1 MPVRMAFALADAL
14 RLAEHASTAP
24 TNLRRPGSPHAGTPA
39 LQLIV
44 ETLPGLQP
52 VVYLLS
58 SGVPCLSK
66 PDGAPL
72 ALYADRTPTNTD
84 RWPADPHEVI
94 DLHQLVP
101 DGTSTGRPLPVA
113 HGWYLPLQQPGQP
126 SLLEVMRTAADTG
139 YSHITID
146 AASLTVGVAKHRRRH
161 PQPC

>member
-1 MPVRMAFALADAL
+1 MSARMSFALADAL

-24 TNLRRPGSPHAGTPA
+24 ANLRRPGSPFAGTPG

-44 ETLPGLQP
+44 ETVPGLPP

-58 SGVPCLSK
+58 CGVPGLSK

-72 ALYADRTPTNTD
+72 ALYADRIPTGAD
-84 RWPADPHEVI
+84 GWPTDPHEVI
-94 DLHQLVP
+94 DLHELVP
-101 DGTSTGRPLPVA
+101 AGTVTGRPLPVA
-113 HGWYLPLQQPGQP
+113 CGWYLPLHPPGQP

-146 AASLTVGVAKHRRRH
+146 ASLTVGVARHRRRT